1 LKVKPYFEVRLRMG
15 EKAVEAPSLKES
27 PFWRNLIIMIGIISV
42 IAMLWRRKR
51 S

>member
-1 LKVKPYFEVRLRMG
+1 MG
-15 EKAVEAPSLKES
+15 EKAVEAPSLKEFH
-27 PFWRNLIIMIGIISV
+27 FWRNLIIIIGIIIV